1 MVKTTNQR
9 STMARTTAKQPQLP
23 NFDAAFGD
31 DFTVKDY
38 CEKEWES
45 VYYAIRELQGR
56 ALRKSKLAQGDTFSW
71 DAYKAKF
78 AEVFGCP
85 NDKRFTLE
93 QLVSY
98 ATQKWGMDLEE
109 LKAYNRRSWERRNV
123 EPKVSVIPAEVT
135 PKNLKNVSSWDV
147 SNRVTDTWATDDIPY

>member
-1 MVKTTNQR
+1 MPRT
-9 STMARTTAKQPQLP
+9 TTAKPPQIP

-38 CEKEWES
+38 SDKEWES
-45 VYYAIRELQGR
+45 VYYAIRELQGK
-56 ALRKSKLAQGDTFSW
+56 ALKKSKEAQGDDFSW

-78 AEVFGCP
+78 AEVFGTP
-85 NDKRFTLE
+85 QDKRFTLD

-98 ATQKWGMDLEE
+98 GTQKWGMDLDE

-123 EPKVSVIPAEVT
+123 ESKVSVIPPAVKT
-135 PKNLKNVSSWDV
+135 PKGIKTVSSWEV
-147 SNRVTDTWATDDIPY
+147 SNEVTDTWATDDIPY